1 MKKEYQFRLTHRK
14 KQHMWYTESLID
26 VLNQLDEVNAYKDTQ
41 RYHALLSDSHWLR
54 SKIDMLHQD
63 IEYLENKIRG
73 VK

>member
-1 MKKEYQFRLTHRK
+1 MKEEHQYRLTHRK
-14 KQHMWYTESLID
+14 NQHMLYTMSLID
-26 VLNQLDEVNAYKDTQ
+26 VLNQLDEVNVYKETQ

-54 SKIDMLHQD
+54 AKIDMLHQD